1 MPQFEQALYY
11 SAAPP
16 TYAPHLHL
24 FAACHSCLP
33 LLHIHAV
40 ILNRMYFPNVLYS
53 AHTVVTLLGRFSS
66 LSCTFFTAEVR
77 VLSFSITAAVYC
89 LRGPG
94 SGPRGGFWLQAR
106 GPRQQER
113 NEVANNLQMLACIRA
128 WQLVMSPPTLPH
140 SSITSHLLPD
150 TSWGRWWRIDAG
162 RLWTVPPFSQEQK
175 ICHDSLVSVDVIHSE
190 CDVSI
195 GWRLLVLTDLCNP
208 QQRSAAPASR
218 SWSSSL
224 ICIFHI

>member
-1 MPQFEQALYY
+1 
-11 SAAPP
+11 
-16 TYAPHLHL
+16 
-24 FAACHSCLP
+24 
-33 LLHIHAV
+33 
-40 ILNRMYFPNVLYS
+40 MYFPNVLYS

-128 WQLVMSPPTLPH
+128 
-140 SSITSHLLPD
+140 
-150 TSWGRWWRIDAG
+150 
-162 RLWTVPPFSQEQK
+162 
-175 ICHDSLVSVDVIHSE
+175 
-190 CDVSI
+190 
-195 GWRLLVLTDLCNP
+195 
-208 QQRSAAPASR
+208 
-218 SWSSSL
+218 
-224 ICIFHI
+224 